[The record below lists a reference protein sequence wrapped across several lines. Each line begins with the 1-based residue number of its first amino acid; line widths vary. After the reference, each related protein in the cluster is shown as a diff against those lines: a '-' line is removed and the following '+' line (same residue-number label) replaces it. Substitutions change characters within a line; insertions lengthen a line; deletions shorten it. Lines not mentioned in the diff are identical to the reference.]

1 MKGTQNS
8 PSGTQWLQRQLPRLI
23 GMVVILF
30 VGYVIADI
38 AVELL
43 FPSSQNA
50 QGSLQEVFAEM
61 KFFSYWVKKLVF
73 SVGAAALYGAVLWHL
88 SRRTLREA

>member
-1 MKGTQNS
+1 MKSTENS
-8 PSGTQWLQRQLPRLI
+8 QSGTHWLKRQLPRLI

-50 QGSLQEVFAEM
+50 QGSLVFTEM
-61 KFFSYWVKKLVF
+61 KFFSYWVKKLAF
-73 SVGAAALYGAVLWHL
+73 SVGAAALYGAVLCHL